1 MNKIRQILK
10 DILYVSKLTKIQRK
24 KVRILFSAVISNS
37 ISFADI
43 VIILTFSS
51 LLTDSEI
58 TSNQY
63 LDFITNNP
71 ILIVFIVIIRYV
83 LNFLGKYNVYSLTK
97 DIEQSLKVYLLKEV
111 YKKGNYSLADA
122 TYYIETLSGHIAYF
136 FNAFTNVM
144 SSFIQVI
151 VFTIFLTYSNI
162 EALSAFG
169 ILLIVLYY
177 PTKYL
182 LVKGRE
188 AMEDSYKFSQFSARY
203 IQRIIDNLFLV
214 KILNTHE
221 YEVNNFDNNLT
232 NLYRTEK
239 KKFTLQDINASIPN
253 FIAVFSFSL
262 ILTLSIAGIKLTL
275 EFIGVTLRLM
285 QSIGGLNS
293 AMSMLVSTHV
303 HLDKLLL
310 VERNRNLESNFS

>member
-63 LDFITNNP
+63 LDIITNNP

-162 EALSAFG
+162 
-169 ILLIVLYY
+169 
-177 PTKYL
+177 
-182 LVKGRE
+182 
-188 AMEDSYKFSQFSARY
+188 
-203 IQRIIDNLFLV
+203 
-214 KILNTHE
+214 
-221 YEVNNFDNNLT
+221 
-232 NLYRTEK
+232 
-239 KKFTLQDINASIPN
+239 
-253 FIAVFSFSL
+253 
-262 ILTLSIAGIKLTL
+262 
-275 EFIGVTLRLM
+275 
-285 QSIGGLNS
+285 
-293 AMSMLVSTHV
+293 
-303 HLDKLLL
+303 
-310 VERNRNLESNFS
+310 

>member
-253 FIAVFSFSL
+253 FIAVFSFSYLSNSSL
-262 ILTLSIAGIKLTL
+262 IL
-275 EFIGVTLRLM
+275 
-285 QSIGGLNS
+285 LNS
-293 AMSMLVSTHV
+293 SSSLSVSS
-303 HLDKLLL
+303 LLL
-310 VERNRNLESNFS
+310 GVL